1 MDPGWVKTRMGG
13 EGAMI
18 EAEESIGGMLRCVH
32 GLGEGDN
39 GKFFTYTGKEVPW

>member
-13 EGAMI
+13 DGAVLLP
-18 EAEESIGGMLRCVH
+18 EESIGGMLKCVH

-39 GKFFTYTGKEVPW
+39 GKFYTYTGKEVPW